1 MFSSEWE
8 NVYQDGE
15 HLSVWPWSELI
26 SLFKRYVDFKGNSLR
41 VLELGCGAGANIPF
55 FLALGADYHAI
66 EGSKT
71 IVSQLHERFPNLK
84 NKIVVGDFCRILP
97 AGEFDVIV
105 DRGALTCNSLQA
117 ITDCLRI
124 CHDQLIEGG
133 KYIGVDWFSTTYP
146 EFRGGVQA
154 EDEWTRTG
162 YTAGNLA
169 NIGRIHF
176 SDKEH
181 LLELFSDFEMMVIE
195 YKTIARVYPD
205 VSKEIC
211 TWKFVARK

>member
-8 NVYQDGE
+8 NVYQSGE
-15 HLSVWPWSELI
+15 HLSVWPWSELV
-26 SLFKRYVDFKGNSLR
+26 SWFKRYVEFKSNNLR

-55 FLALGADYHAI
+55 FLALGVNYHAI

-71 IVSQLHERFPNLK
+71 IVSQLHERFPYLK
-84 NKIVVGDFCRILP
+84 NKIVVGDFCRVLP

-105 DRGALTCNSLQA
+105 DRGALTCNNLQA
-117 ITDCLRI
+117 ITNCLRK
-124 CHDQLIEGG
+124 CHDQLTKGG
-133 KYIGVDWFSTTYP
+133 KFIGVDWFSTAYP
-146 EFRGGVQA
+146 EFKRGVQA

-162 YTAGNLA
+162 YTTGNLA

-181 LLELFSDFEMMVIE
+181 LLNLFSDFEMMVIE
-195 YKTIARVYPD
+195 YKSVARVFPD
-205 VSKEIC
+205 VGEEIC
-211 TWKFVARK
+211 AWKFVAKK